1 MITIIDY
8 GAGNLFSVQN
18 ALNFLGVENNISSK
32 VEDIISADKLI
43 LPGVGAF
50 PDAMKMLDEAGLT
63 EVIKEQAKKKALMG
77 ICLGMQMLFDKS
89 YEFGETEGL
98 GLIPGTVELMH
109 PANNLV
115 IPHIGWN
122 SLEKNEPCKL
132 LESVNDG
139 DYVYFV
145 HSYAAVT
152 DSKNVAAYCDYGMKV
167 PALVMSGNVYGCQF
181 HPEKSGNV
189 GLSILKAFC
198 ELLMDKLICSCG
210 GKLKQGFFSGG
221 LLPLQAQVSVEF
233 EGYGV
238 AVSPVTAYVCTKCGK
253 VELYADK
260 TVVCDPAEQGKENEG
275 E

>member
-18 ALNFLGVENNISSK
+18 ALNYLGVENRISSRA
-32 VEDIISADKLI
+32 EDILSADKLI

-63 EVIKEQAKKKALMG
+63 DVIKEQAKLKPLMG

-109 PANNLV
+109 PADDLV

-122 SLEKNEPCKL
+122 ALEKNEPCAL
-132 LESVNDG
+132 LDGVNEG

-145 HSYAAVT
+145 HSFAAVT

-167 PALVMSGNVYGCQF
+167 PALVTSGKVYGCQF
-181 HPEKSGNV
+181 HPEKSGKT
-189 GLSILKAFC
+189 GLTILKNFC
-198 ELLMDKLICSCG
+198 EI
-210 GKLKQGFFSGG
+210 
-221 LLPLQAQVSVEF
+221 
-233 EGYGV
+233 
-238 AVSPVTAYVCTKCGK
+238 
-253 VELYADK
+253 
-260 TVVCDPAEQGKENEG
+260 
-275 E
+275 